1 MKRQGLRRP
10 CLPYCLRAWSV
21 SVLFSLRDVLLDVF
35 GSVADCL
42 DLLGFL
48 VGDLHP
54 ELFLEAHDELHE
66 VEGIGVQILHE
77 GRFRLDIAF
86 VDPEL
91 LDHDLLEPLVGFAL
105 RQTAYLLRVCAA
117 RPYRPRQ
124 LRASVGGRKASVNR
138 DLARTKGTGLLATR

>member
-1 MKRQGLRRP
+1 MKRQRRHRL
-10 CLPYCLRAWSV
+10 CLPYCLRTWSLT
-21 SVLFSLRDVLLDVF
+21 VLFSLRDVLLDVF
-35 GSVADCL
+35 GCVADRL

-77 GRFRLDIAF
+77 GCFRLDIAF

-117 RPYRPRQ
+117 RPFRPWQ
-124 LRASVGGRKASVNR
+124 LRASVGGRKAPVNW